1 VLFNYLLLFKR
12 KMFKQNDIAKENLR
26 DTRLMVFTAP
36 SGAGKTTIV
45 RHLLG
50 TFDELD
56 FSISATTRE
65 KRKKE
70 VHGKDYYF
78 ISVDEF
84 QEKIEKEEFVE
95 WEEVYENQ
103 FYGTLKSEV
112 KRLRELG
119 KHVIFDI
126 DVQGAI
132 SIKKAY
138 GDEVHVV
145 FIKPPSKEILFNRL
159 KNRKTENKKSLDR
172 RINKAIKELE
182 YEDKFDSVLLNDL
195 LEVALKEAELLV
207 MDFCQFSV
215 EKEQN
220 KAT

>member
-1 VLFNYLLLFKR
+1 MPYKR
-12 KMFKQNDIAKENLR
+12 KMSIQKNKTKENLD

-45 RHLLG
+45 RHLLA

-70 VHGKDYYF
+70 KHGKDYYF
-78 ISVDEF
+78 ISVEEF
-84 QEKIEKEEFVE
+84 QKKINQDEFVE

-112 KRLRELG
+112 KRLRKLG

-132 SIKKAY
+132 SIKKVY
-138 GDEVHVV
+138 RDDVHVV
-145 FIKPPSKEILFNRL
+145 FIKPPSKEVLFNRL
-159 KNRKTENKKSLDR
+159 KNRKTESKKSLER

-182 YEDKFDSVLLNDL
+182 YQDKFDSVLLNDK
-195 LEVALKEAELLV
+195 LEVAFDDAEQIV
-207 MDFCQFSV
+207 IDFCQLTIQKQ
-215 EKEQN
+215 EN
-220 KAT
+220 KVK

>member
-1 VLFNYLLLFKR
+1 MPYNR
-12 KMFKQNDIAKENLR
+12 KMSGKKDKTEENLR
-26 DTRLMVFTAP
+26 STRLMVFTAP

-45 RHLLG
+45 RHLLSK
-50 TFDELD
+50 FDELD

-70 VHGKDYYF
+70 TEGKDYYF
-78 ISVDEF
+78 ISVKEF
-84 QEKIEKEEFVE
+84 QDKIKNDEFVE

-132 SIKKAY
+132 SIKKVY
-138 GDEVHVV
+138 GDDVHVV
-145 FIKPPSKEILFNRL
+145 FIKPPSKEVLFNRL
-159 KNRKTENKKSLDR
+159 KKRKTETKKSLNR
-172 RINKAIKELE
+172 RINKAVKELE
-182 YEDKFDSVLLNDL
+182 YEDKFDAVLLNDQ
-195 LEVALKEAELLV
+195 LEVAFDDAEQIV
-207 MDFCQFSV
+207 IDFCGINF
-215 EKEQN
+215 EKKEKTQKN
-220 KAT
+220 K

>member
-1 VLFNYLLLFKR
+1 MPYKR
-12 KMFKQNDIAKENLR
+12 KMSIQKNKTKENLD

-45 RHLLG
+45 RHLLA

-70 VHGKDYYF
+70 KHGKDYYF
-78 ISVDEF
+78 ISVEEF
-84 QEKIEKEEFVE
+84 QKKINQDEFVE

-112 KRLRELG
+112 KRLRKLG

-132 SIKKAY
+132 SIKK
-138 GDEVHVV
+138 
-145 FIKPPSKEILFNRL
+145 
-159 KNRKTENKKSLDR
+159 SL
-172 RINKAIKELE
+172 
-182 YEDKFDSVLLNDL
+182 
-195 LEVALKEAELLV
+195 
-207 MDFCQFSV
+207 
-215 EKEQN
+215 
-220 KAT
+220 